1 MRFSALFIL
10 FFIAQGFP
18 QEAAFKRGEII
29 DSIPVIGTTNNTFAL
44 YLPNAYD
51 SLKPSAI
58 IFVFDPGGRGITG
71 IKPFLASAE
80 KYNYILVCSNNAKNG
95 PYDSNF
101 KITNHLFNYIF
112 SIFSIDE
119 RRIYVSGFSGGAR
132 LATAIAVSSG
142 SIQGVVGCGAGFG
155 GLPYVPTAQSKFS
168 YVGLVGDR
176 DMNYQEMI
184 KIKTWLDSQPIK
196 GEVFIFEDDHKWP
209 PPEQLLRAFG
219 WLELQA
225 YEKGIKVEKDIDI
238 KAIFLENLKVADTL
252 EKKYNISL
260 AVDEYERIIRNY
272 APYFKLDSL
281 VTKIKELKK
290 LKNYKKELK
299 DQQRIASL
307 EDTLRWKFQ
316 KKFSTEVESTKS
328 NYNFRWWEKEIGK
341 IKGNYVNNEKIHF
354 QKLGERIQY
363 SLFAMAY
370 ESSNVY
376 IQNMEFDKALYCD
389 RLLII
394 LRPKSAYLYFRAAQS
409 YARTNDLKKLLQHL
423 EHALLLGMKDKEF
436 LRNTKEFNPY
446 VNNDSFKKLLDKY

>member
-1 MRFSALFIL
+1 MRLSVLFMLLFIAL
-10 FFIAQGFP
+10 GFP

-44 YLPNAYD
+44 YLPKKYD
-51 SLKPSAI
+51 PLKPSSI
-58 IFVFDPGGRGITG
+58 IFVFDPAARGTTG
-71 IKPFLASAE
+71 IKPFLNSAE
-80 KYNYILVCSNNAKNG
+80 KYNYILACSNNAKNG
-95 PYDSNF
+95 PYESNF
-101 KITNHLFNYIF
+101 KIANHLFSHIF

-155 GLPYVPTAQSKFS
+155 GLPYVPTAQNKFS

-184 KIKTWLDSQPIK
+184 KIKPWLDSQSIK
-196 GEVFIFEDDHKWP
+196 GEIFIYEDDHKWP

-225 YEKGIKVEKDIDI
+225 YEKGIIVEKDIDI

-260 AVDEYERIIRNY
+260 AVEEYERIIRNY

-281 VTKIKELKK
+281 VTKIKQLKK
-290 LKNYKKELK
+290 LKIYKKELK
-299 DQQRIASL
+299 DQKRIASL

-316 KKFSTEVESTKS
+316 KKFSTEVESSKS
-328 NYNFRWWEKEIGK
+328 NHNFKWWEKEIGK
-341 IKGNYVNNEKIHF
+341 LKDNFVNNEKIHF
-354 QKLGERIQY
+354 QKLGERMQY

-370 ESSNVY
+370 ESSNVH
-376 IQNMEFDKALYCD
+376 IQNKEFDKALYCD

-394 LRPKSAYLYFRAAQS
+394 LRPKSAYIYFRAAQS
-409 YARTNDLKKLLQHL
+409 YARTNNLKKLLEHL
-423 EHALLLGMKDKEF
+423 EHALELGMKDKEF

-446 VNNDSFKKLLDKY
+446 INNDSFIKLLDKY

>member
-1 MRFSALFIL
+1 MRLTSIFTL
-10 FFIAQGFP
+10 FFIALGFP
-18 QEAAFKRGEII
+18 QEVTFKRGEII
-29 DSIPVIGTTNNTFAL
+29 DSIPVVGTANDSFSL

-51 SLKPSAI
+51 PLEPSAI
-58 IFVFDPGGRGITG
+58 IFIFDPVARGIIG

-80 KYNYILVCSNNAKNG
+80 KYNYILVCSNNTKNG
-95 PYDSNF
+95 PYESNF
-101 KITNHLFNYIF
+101 KITNHLFSYIF

-132 LATAIAVSSG
+132 LATAIAVSSE

-155 GLPYVPTAQSKFS
+155 GLPYVPTAHSKFS

-184 KIKTWLDSQPIK
+184 KIKTWLDSQQIK

-225 YEKGIKVEKDIDI
+225 YEMGIKPEKDIDI
-238 KAIFLENLKVADTL
+238 KAIFLENLRVADTL

-260 AVDEYERIIRNY
+260 AVEEYERIMRNY

-290 LKNYKKELK
+290 LKIYKKELK
-299 DQQRIASL
+299 DQKRIASL
-307 EDTLRWKFQ
+307 EDTLRFKFQ

-328 NYNFRWWEKEIGK
+328 KDNFKWWEKEIGK
-341 IKGNYVNNEKIHF
+341 LEGKYVNSDQIHF
-354 QKLGERIQY
+354 QKMGKRIQY

-370 ESSNVY
+370 ESSNGY
-376 IQNMEFDKALYCD
+376 IQNKEFNKALYCD
-389 RLLII
+389 QLLSI
-394 LRPKSAYLYFRAAQS
+394 LRPKSAYTHYRAAQS
-409 YARTNDLKKLLQHL
+409 YARTNDMKKLLQHL
-423 EHALLLGMKDKEF
+423 EHALKLGLKDKEI
-436 LRNTKEFNPY
+436 LRKTKEFSPY
-446 VNNDSFKKLLDKY
+446 IKNDSFKKLLAKY

>member
-1 MRFSALFIL
+1 MSVLFMLLFIAL
-10 FFIAQGFP
+10 GFP

-44 YLPNAYD
+44 YLPKKYD
-51 SLKPSAI
+51 PLKPSSI
-58 IFVFDPGGRGITG
+58 IFVFDPAARGTTG
-71 IKPFLASAE
+71 IKPFLNSAE
-80 KYNYILVCSNNAKNG
+80 KYNYILACSNNAKNG
-95 PYDSNF
+95 PYESNF
-101 KITNHLFNYIF
+101 KIANHLFSHIF

-155 GLPYVPTAQSKFS
+155 GLPYVPTVQNKFS
-168 YVGLVGDR
+168 YAGLVGDR

-184 KIKTWLDSQPIK
+184 KIKPWLDSQSIK
-196 GEVFIFEDDHKWP
+196 GEIFIYEDDHKWP

-225 YEKGIKVEKDIDI
+225 YEKGIIVEKDIDI

-252 EKKYNISL
+252 EKKYNIPL
-260 AVDEYERIIRNY
+260 AVEEYERIIRNY

-290 LKNYKKELK
+290 LKIYKKGLK
-299 DQQRIASL
+299 DQKRIASL

-328 NYNFRWWEKEIGK
+328 NHNFKWWEKEIGK
-341 IKGNYVNNEKIHF
+341 LKDNFVNNEKIHF
-354 QKLGERIQY
+354 QKLGERMQY

-370 ESSNVY
+370 ESSNVH
-376 IQNMEFDKALYCD
+376 IQNKEFDKALYCD

-394 LRPKSAYLYFRAAQS
+394 LRPKSAYIYFRAAQS
-409 YARTNDLKKLLQHL
+409 YARTNNLKKLLEHL
-423 EHALLLGMKDKEF
+423 EHALELGMKDKEF

-446 VNNDSFKKLLDKY
+446 INNDSFIKLLDKY